1 MKKIMIQ
8 KITQNNWNFWTVNL
22 IMWAKKLLTSRQI
35 FRYAVP
41 ARRSYCHKKAL
52 VTMKY
57 GSGTVQCRQKLVLSV
72 KGSAADW
79 PIQLATGRVDPPVGS
94 GWVRLNLWIYAV
106 VCDFA
111 WTTFFLLII
120 GLVVLATRWQASDI
134 EVRWA
139 GWVISSRFKSL
150 FSVAAWIV
158 RAAVRMGMRT
168 VMKPHGPVGI
178 LRRFSKMDM
187 RLSGNALNTLNV
199 VVAVWN
205 ASEMALSFH
214 DQSYTARAVQF
225 VIYFVLLAF
234 FSL

>member
-1 MKKIMIQ
+1 MPSE
-8 KITQNNWNFWTVNL
+8 TGVVSERFSGRLANSVGHWS
-22 IMWAKKLLTSRQI
+22 SR
-35 FRYAVP
+35 P
-41 ARRSYCHKKAL
+41 
-52 VTMKY
+52 
-57 GSGTVQCRQKLVLSV
+57 
-72 KGSAADW
+72 
-79 PIQLATGRVDPPVGS
+79 TGRVGLGQVKS
-94 GWVRLNLWIYAV
+94 VNICSRLWLCVNH
-106 VCDFA
+106 
-111 WTTFFLLII
+111 FFSAHNS
-120 GLVVLATRWQASDI
+120 LVVLATRCQASDI
-134 EVRWA
+134 ELRWA

>member
-1 MKKIMIQ
+1 
-8 KITQNNWNFWTVNL
+8 
-22 IMWAKKLLTSRQI
+22 
-35 FRYAVP
+35 
-41 ARRSYCHKKAL
+41 
-52 VTMKY
+52 MKY
-57 GSGTVQCRQKLVLSV
+57 GSGTVQCRPKLVLSV

-79 PIQLATGRVDPPVGS
+79 PIQLATGRVDPPVES
-94 GWVRLNLWIYAV
+94 GWVRLNMWIYAV
-106 VCDFA
+106 VFDFA
-111 WTTFFLLII
+111 WTTFSAHNS
-120 GLVVLATRWQASDI
+120 LVVLATRWQASDI
-134 EVRWA
+134 ELRWA

-158 RAAVRMGMRT
+158 RAAVGMGIPMGMGMRT

>member
-1 MKKIMIQ
+1 
-8 KITQNNWNFWTVNL
+8 
-22 IMWAKKLLTSRQI
+22 MWAKKIVNQSSDFPVRRTGSYRHKKSTGNDEV
-35 FRYAVP
+35 RVRDCAVP
-41 ARRSYCHKKAL
+41 SETGVVSERF
-52 VTMKY
+52 
-57 GSGTVQCRQKLVLSV
+57 SGRLANSV
-72 KGSAADW
+72 GHWSSR
-79 PIQLATGRVDPPVGS
+79 PTGRVGLGQVKS
-94 GWVRLNLWIYAV
+94 VNICSRFWLCVNH
-106 VCDFA
+106 
-111 WTTFFLLII
+111 FFLLII

-134 EVRWA
+134 ELRWA

-158 RAAVRMGMRT
+158 RAAVGMGIPMGMGMRT